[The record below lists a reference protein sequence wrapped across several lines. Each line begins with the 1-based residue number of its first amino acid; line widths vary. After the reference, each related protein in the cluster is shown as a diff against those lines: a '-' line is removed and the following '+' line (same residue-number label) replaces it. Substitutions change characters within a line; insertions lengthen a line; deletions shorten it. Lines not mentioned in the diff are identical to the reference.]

1 MGGVG
6 AQALRAM
13 STRWVLHVDLD
24 QFQAAVE
31 VRRNPDLAGLP
42 VIVGGNGDPS
52 EPRKVVTCASYPAR
66 EFGVHAGMPLRTA
79 ARKCPDATFLPLDT
93 DAYDEASEEVMGL
106 LRDFGHPVEVWGW
119 DEAYVGADV
128 DDPVHLAEQIREV
141 VAAGTGLSCSV
152 GISDN
157 KQRAKVATG
166 FGKPAGIYALTE
178 DNWMAVMGDRE
189 VDALWGVGPKTAKK
203 LAGMGITTV
212 ADLASTDAQLLT
224 STFGPTTGLWILLLA
239 KGGGDTDVSAE
250 PWVPRSRS
258 HVITFPRDLTDRAEI
273 DSAVVELAN
282 QTLEE
287 IVGQGR
293 VVTRVAVTV
302 RTKTFFTR
310 TKIRKLPS
318 VSTDAETITRTA
330 LELLG
335 QFELDRP
342 VRLLGVRLELAPP
355 DGEHPRRAFRSA
367 GRRRDPVLGFR
378 RALAT
383 VQRFQNVSTVRT
395 ARATRPRRWPQ
406 RAREE
411 DVDLPHRQA
420 VGPPHRSLQQVQ
432 RPDVGRRV
440 NQESITAHAPKD
452 PVRDVFG

>member
-1 MGGVG
+1 M
-6 AQALRAM
+6 
-13 STRWVLHVDLD
+13 TPHWVLHVDLD

-31 VRRNPDLAGLP
+31 VRRNPELAGLP
-42 VIVGGNGDPS
+42 IIVGGNGDPN

-66 EFGVHAGMPLRTA
+66 KFGVHAGMPLRTA

-106 LRDFGHPVEVWGW
+106 LRDFGHRVEVWGW

-128 DDPVHLAEQIREV
+128 DDPVQLAEQIREV
-141 VAAGTGLSCSV
+141 VSAGTGLSCSV

-166 FGKPAGIYALTE
+166 FGKPAGIYSLTE

-239 KGGGDTDVSAE
+239 KGGGDTNVSAE

-258 HVITFPRDLTDRAEI
+258 HVITFPRDLTDPTEI
-273 DSAVVELAN
+273 DSAVVELAE
-282 QTLEE
+282 QTLAE
-287 IVGQGR
+287 IDTAGR
-293 VVTRVAVTV
+293 TVTRVAVTV

-310 TKIRKLPS
+310 SKIRKLA
-318 VSTDAETITRTA
+318 VAGNDEQVIVATA
-330 LELLG
+330 LDLLH

-342 VRLLGVRLELAPP
+342 IRLLGVRLELAPP
-355 DGEHPRRAFRSA
+355 EG
-367 GRRRDPVLGFR
+367 GY
-378 RALAT
+378 
-383 VQRFQNVSTVRT
+383 
-395 ARATRPRRWPQ
+395 
-406 RAREE
+406 
-411 DVDLPHRQA
+411 
-420 VGPPHRSLQQVQ
+420 
-432 RPDVGRRV
+432 
-440 NQESITAHAPKD
+440 
-452 PVRDVFG
+452 